1 MSDFAFGTELIQRER
16 GRNRCRAKKIVLVY
30 GHTPHSLV
38 DACITAISATG
49 YSHILVGK
57 DTHPNGN
64 ERLFFAC
71 FADAALSVETHN
83 AWDISH
89 DNQLYSPQR
98 YRVWSASDAIKY
110 VAKNRTWE
118 MYTANPAWR
127 QAFQAIVN
135 GDTNATIPRPW
146 AADASIWMGKGNQ
159 LFNGGDVDVV
169 IVHDSEGTWTRSVG
183 QLSAPHQ
190 SCIDEVD

>member
-1 MSDFAFGTELIQRER
+1 MPRQEDCIGVWT
-16 GRNRCRAKKIVLVY
+16 
-30 GHTPHSLV
+30 HTPLASRCLHHCDIGDGIQPHLSRK
-38 DACITAISATG
+38 G
-49 YSHILVGK
+49 YTSK
-57 DTHPNGN
+57 
-64 ERLFFAC
+64 RQRKALFC
-71 FADAALSVETHN
+71 MLRSAALSVETHN
-83 AWDISH
+83 AWDVSQ

-159 LFNGGDVDVV
+159 LFNGGDVDIV

-190 SCIDEVD
+190 SCIDEMD